1 MLVVGVINMTTVL
14 LIFILERTRLIGIL
28 KALGATDWS
37 IRKIFLYTA
46 INLIVIGLI
55 IGNLVAFGFALLQ
68 NQFSILSLDPET
80 YYMNTVPIN
89 FDLINILM
97 INVGTVIICY
107 LILII
112 PSVIVSKIT
121 PVKAIRFE

>member
-1 MLVVGVINMTTVL
+1 MTTVL

-46 INLIVIGLI
+46 INLIVKGLI
-55 IGNLVAFGFALLQ
+55 IGKLVAFGFALLQ

-89 FDLINILM
+89 FDLINVLM

-107 LILII
+107 FFFREMWFF
-112 PSVIVSKIT
+112 S
-121 PVKAIRFE
+121 R